1 LKTNIQLSKNNLLMR
16 HKRRFNFAQPIFFSL
31 LLLIGMFLGFR
42 FHVEIGSLLHSKTGN
57 KIDQVFNLVD
67 KKYVDT
73 VDLKKLERETIEGML
88 SQLDPHSVYIP
99 AEDVKKSNEDLEGNF
114 EGIGVEFFI
123 VKDTIYIVSVIPGG
137 PSEKLGIKAGDKIIK
152 VDGKIVAGKKIKN
165 AEVTGSLRGPSNSF
179 VKISVK
185 RIGIASLID
194 FNIQRGNVPLNSLDA
209 AYMAAPG
216 IGYIKINTFAATTY
230 DEFFEG
236 ITKLKKQ
243 GLKSLILD
251 LRGNPGGYLSAAIMI
266 ADEFL
271 TANKLIVYTEGKSS
285 PKKEDF
291 ATAAGN
297 FEKGKLIVLVDE
309 GSASASEIVAGAVQD
324 WDRGIIVGRRSFGK
338 GLVQEQAILN
348 DGASL
353 RLTIARY
360 YTPTGRSIQKPYN
373 DGLDYS
379 ADLYNR
385 MRHGEL
391 TNADSINND
400 AQKQFK
406 TPSGKIVYG
415 GGGITPNVFIP
426 LDTSA
431 YSAYYSQ
438 IVAEGVLSELC
449 YQFVDN
455 ERQRLAKYKNVDA
468 FVRNFNLPAGFMANL
483 LKNANAKNIK
493 YNAQAWFRSEKAIRL
508 QAKALIARQLFQ
520 KEGYYR
526 VMASNDPAYLKSL
539 ELLHSN

>member
-16 HKRRFNFAQPIFFSL
+16 HKRRFNFAQPVFFSL
-31 LLLIGMFLGFR
+31 LLLIGMLLGFK
-42 FHVEIGSLLHSKTGN
+42 FHVEIGSLLRSKTGN

-73 VDLKKLERETIEGML
+73 VDLKKLESETIEGML

-123 VKDTIYIVSVIPGG
+123 VKDTIYVVSVIPGG

-152 VDGKIVAGKKIKN
+152 VNGKIVAGKKIKN

-185 RIGIASLID
+185 RIGIAKLID

-271 TANKLIVYTEGKSS
+271 TAKKLIVYTEGKSS

-338 GLVQEQAILN
+338 GLVQEQALLN

-360 YTPTGRSIQKPYN
+360 YTPTGRSIQKPYK

-415 GGGITPNVFIP
+415 GGGITPDVFIP

-438 IVAEGVLSELC
+438 VVAEGILSELC

-455 ERQRLAKYKNVDA
+455 ERQSLAKYKNVDA
-468 FVRNFNLPAGFMANL
+468 FVRNFNLPAGFMGNL
-483 LKNANAKNIK
+483 LKNASAKNIK
-493 YNAQAWFRSEKAIRL
+493 YVAQEWFRSEKAIRL

-520 KEGYYR
+520 KEGFYR
-526 VMASNDPAYLKSL
+526 VMASNDPAYLKSM
-539 ELLHSN
+539 ELLHRN

>member
-1 LKTNIQLSKNNLLMR
+1 MR
-16 HKRRFNFAQPIFFSL
+16 HKRRFNFAQPVFFSL
-31 LLLIGMFLGFR
+31 LLLIGMFLGFK
-42 FHVEIGSLLHSKTGN
+42 FHVEIGSLLRSKTGN

-67 KKYVDT
+67 KKYVDS
-73 VDLKKLERETIEGML
+73 VDLKKLESETIEGML

-123 VKDTIYIVSVIPGG
+123 VKDTIYVVSVIPGG

-152 VDGKIVAGKKIKN
+152 VNGKIVAGKKIKN

-185 RIGIASLID
+185 RIGIAKLID

-271 TANKLIVYTEGKSS
+271 TAKKLIVYTEGKSS

-338 GLVQEQAILN
+338 GLVQEQALLN

-360 YTPTGRSIQKPYN
+360 YTPTGRSIQKPYK

-415 GGGITPNVFIP
+415 GGGITPDVFIP

-438 IVAEGVLSELC
+438 VVAEGILSELC

-455 ERQRLAKYKNVDA
+455 ERQSLAKYKNVDA
-468 FVRNFNLPAGFMANL
+468 FVRNFNLPAGFMGNL
-483 LKNANAKNIK
+483 LKNASAKNIK
-493 YNAQAWFRSEKAIRL
+493 YVAQEWFRSEKAIRL

-520 KEGYYR
+520 KEGFYR
-526 VMASNDPAYLKSL
+526 VMASNDPAYLKSM
-539 ELLHSN
+539 ELLHRN

>member
-1 LKTNIQLSKNNLLMR
+1 MR
-16 HKRRFNFAQPIFFSL
+16 HKRRFNFAQPILLSL
-31 LLLIGMFLGFR
+31 LVLFGMLLGFK
-42 FHVEIGSLLHSKTGN
+42 FSNEIGNLLSSKSGN
-57 KIDQVFNLVD
+57 KIDQVFHLVD

-73 VDLKKLERETIEGML
+73 VDLKMLESETIDGML

-99 AEDVKKSNEDLEGNF
+99 AEDVQKENEDLEGNF

-152 VDGKIVAGKKIKN
+152 INDKIVAGKKIKN
-165 AEVTGSLRGPSNSF
+165 AAVISSLRGPSNSS

-185 RIGIASLID
+185 RLGLAKLID

-209 AYMAAPG
+209 VYMAAPG

-230 DEFFEG
+230 DDFFEA
-236 ITKLKKQ
+236 ISALKKQ
-243 GLKSLILD
+243 GLKNLILD

-271 TANKLIVYTEGKSS
+271 GDKKLIVYTEGKSS

-338 GLVQEQAILN
+338 GLVQEQAILS
-348 DGASL
+348 DGATV
-353 RLTIARY
+353 RLTVARY
-360 YTPTGRSIQKPYN
+360 FTPTGRCIQKPY
-373 DGLDYS
+373 DGGVDYA
-379 ADLYNR
+379 ADVYNR

-391 TNADSINND
+391 TNADSISND
-400 AQKQFK
+400 QHKRFK
-406 TPSGKIVYG
+406 TPSGKTVYG
-415 GGGITPNVFIP
+415 GGGITPDVFIP
-426 LDTSA
+426 LDTSEFT
-431 YSAYYSQ
+431 AYYSS

-449 YQFVDN
+449 YQFVDR
-455 ERQRLAKYKNVDA
+455 ERKNLTKYKKVDQFVKA
-468 FVRNFNLPAGFMANL
+468 FELPAGFMGLL
-483 LKNANAKNIK
+483 LKNASAKGIK
-493 YNAQAWFRSEKAIRL
+493 YNASEWYKSEKAIRI

-520 KEGYYR
+520 KEGFYK
-526 VMASNDPAYLKSL
+526 VMTQNDQGYQKSL
-539 ELLHSN
+539 TILQKD

>member
-1 LKTNIQLSKNNLLMR
+1 MR
-16 HKRRFNFAQPIFFSL
+16 HKRRFNFAQPVFFSL
-31 LLLIGMFLGFR
+31 LLLIGMFLGFK
-42 FHVEIGSLLHSKTGN
+42 FHVEIGSLLRSKTGN

-73 VDLKKLERETIEGML
+73 VDLKKLESETIEGML

-123 VKDTIYIVSVIPGG
+123 VKDTVYVVSVIPGG
-137 PSEKLGIKAGDKIIK
+137 PSEKLGIKAGDKIVK
-152 VDGKIVAGKKIKN
+152 VNGKIVAGKKIKN

-185 RIGIASLID
+185 RIGIAKLID

-271 TANKLIVYTEGKSS
+271 TAKKLIVYTEGKSS

-338 GLVQEQAILN
+338 GLVQEQSMLN

-360 YTPTGRSIQKPYN
+360 YTPTGRSIQKPYQ

-415 GGGITPNVFIP
+415 GGGITPDVFIP

-438 IVAEGVLSELC
+438 VVAEGILSELC

-455 ERQRLAKYKNVDA
+455 ERLSLAKYKNVDA
-468 FVRNFNLPAGFMANL
+468 FVRNFNLPAGFMGNL
-483 LKNANAKNIK
+483 LKNASAKNIK
-493 YNAQAWFRSEKAIRL
+493 YVAQEWFRSEKAIRL

-526 VMASNDPAYLKSL
+526 VMATNDPAYLKSL
-539 ELLHSN
+539 ELLHKQYRGFFYN

>member
-16 HKRRFNFAQPIFFSL
+16 HKRRFNFAQPVFFSL
-31 LLLIGMFLGFR
+31 LLLIGMFLGFK
-42 FHVEIGSLLHSKTGN
+42 FHVEIGSLLRSKTGN

-73 VDLKKLERETIEGML
+73 VDLKKLESETIEGML

-123 VKDTIYIVSVIPGG
+123 VKDTIYVVSVIPGG

-152 VDGKIVAGKKIKN
+152 VNGKIVAGKKIKN

-185 RIGIASLID
+185 RIGIAKLID

-271 TANKLIVYTEGKSS
+271 TAKKLIVYTEGKSS

-338 GLVQEQAILN
+338 GLVQEQALLN

-360 YTPTGRSIQKPYN
+360 YTPTGRSIQKPYK

-415 GGGITPNVFIP
+415 GGGITPDVFIP

-431 YSAYYSQ
+431 YTAYYSQ
-438 IVAEGVLSELC
+438 VVAEGILSELC

-455 ERQRLAKYKNVDA
+455 ERQSLAKYKNVDA
-468 FVRNFNLPAGFMANL
+468 FVRNFNLPAGFMGNL
-483 LKNANAKNIK
+483 LKNASAKNIK
-493 YNAQAWFRSEKAIRL
+493 YVAQEWFRSEKAIRL

-520 KEGYYR
+520 KEGFYR
-526 VMASNDPAYLKSL
+526 VMASNDPAYLKSM
-539 ELLHSN
+539 ELLHRN

>member
-73 VDLKKLERETIEGML
+73 VDLKKLESETIEGML

-185 RIGIASLID
+185 RIGIAKLID

-271 TANKLIVYTEGKSS
+271 TAKKLIVYTEGKSS

-539 ELLHSN
+539 ELLHRN